1 MTYSISGLRK
11 TAAAIGFSLLAFTA
25 ANSAYA
31 AEATVLVQMNNY
43 EGDEAY
49 FALYLVNPEGRYEQ
63 TLWVSGDEERWYP
76 DLNRWF
82 RYLSRNPQELDA
94 ITGAS
99 TGGNDRAIIH
109 LEIDDALIDA
119 GYALRVETSVEDRE
133 NYFEDVEVGI
143 TTDGQRARTQGTGYV
158 RYIRYKF

>member
-25 ANSAYA
+25 ANTANA
-31 AEATVLVQMNNY
+31 ATATVLVQMN
-43 EGDEAY
+43 EHAEEAY
-49 FALYLVNPEGRYEQ
+49 FALYLVNPEGRYEK
-63 TLWVSGDEERWYP
+63 TLWVSGDIPRWYP
-76 DLNRWF
+76 DMNRWF

-99 TGGNDRAIIH
+99 TGASDRAIIH
-109 LEIDDALIDA
+109 LEIDEALIDA
-119 GYALRVETSVEDRE
+119 GYSMRVETVVEDQE
-133 NYFEDVEVGI
+133 NYFDDVQVDL
-143 TTDGQRARTQGTGYV
+143 TTDGQRARVQGSGYV

>member
-11 TAAAIGFSLLAFTA
+11 TAAAVGVSLFALTA
-25 ANSAYA
+25 ANAAYA
-31 AEATVLVQMNNY
+31 EKATVLVQMN
-43 EGDEAY
+43 EHADEAY
-49 FALYLVNPEGRYEQ
+49 FALYLVNPEGRYEK
-63 TLWVSGDEERWYP
+63 TLWVSGDIPRWYP

-99 TGGNDRAIIH
+99 TGAGDRAIIQ
-109 LEIDDALIDA
+109 LDIDETLINA
-119 GYALRVETSVEDRE
+119 GYSMRVETVVEDRE
-133 NYFEDVEVGI
+133 NYFEDVEVDL
-143 TTDGQRARTQGTGYV
+143 TSDGQRARTPGTGYV